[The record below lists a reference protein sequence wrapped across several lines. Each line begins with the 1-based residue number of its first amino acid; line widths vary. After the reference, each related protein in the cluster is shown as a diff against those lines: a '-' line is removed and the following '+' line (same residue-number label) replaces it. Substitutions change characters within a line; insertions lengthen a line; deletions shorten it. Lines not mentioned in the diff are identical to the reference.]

1 MPICLHP
8 FEKTTFL
15 LFFLR
20 GTESTVTHPAGRRG
34 AAPLVAY
41 KTVENTVI
49 RNHVLLVVHIMAHAL
64 GILLTC
70 GKITAEQM
78 IDPQKDQ
85 HHRDHDDNNKHSF
98 YNRYYHTHTTQSFS
112 ELFITAFLFPSA
124 PCGNRFFANKT
135 GHGLLS

>member
-78 IDPQKDQ
+78 IDPQKNQ

-112 ELFITAFLFPSA
+112 ELFIIAFPVSRSTA
-124 PCGNRFFANKT
+124 RE
-135 GHGLLS
+135 